1 MKWSRLLYICVLD
14 TDDRQSSNCI
24 SRFRTMK
31 NIPWLWWL
39 SWKTVFISIFLF
51 MLLWWTEC
59 TAVFLLKMANRCVL
73 IQAPHNKKIPSLCAS
88 FFGVYEGSWMPWY
101 GIKMSILYKR
111 SSRKKIFSM
120 VETNHSD
127 SLDILPGL
135 FTCTACLRAI
145 KYVCLQNLIISFF
158 FFHIFY
164 PHFYFSDKIIDWN

>member
-1 MKWSRLLYICVLD
+1 MLVDKMKWSCLLYICVLG

-24 SRFRTMK
+24 SRFRMMK

-51 MLLWWTEC
+51 TLLWWTEC

-73 IQAPHNKKIPSLCAS
+73 IQAPYNKKIPSLCAS
-88 FFGVYEGSWMPWY
+88 SFAVYEGSWMPWY

-120 VETNHSD
+120 VEKT
-127 SLDILPGL
+127 
-135 FTCTACLRAI
+135 TQTALTFCLGYLHALHA
-145 KYVCLQNLIISFF
+145 CEL
-158 FFHIFY
+158 
-164 PHFYFSDKIIDWN
+164 